1 MGHLSLG
8 VPSSLGHDCRGSCW
22 RWRGREVAA
31 VVAFLGGLGIEFD
44 MPVMVE
50 RGRMG
55 RASRLKGSAAGA
67 TL

>member
-1 MGHLSLG
+1 
-8 VPSSLGHDCRGSCW
+8 
-22 RWRGREVAA
+22 